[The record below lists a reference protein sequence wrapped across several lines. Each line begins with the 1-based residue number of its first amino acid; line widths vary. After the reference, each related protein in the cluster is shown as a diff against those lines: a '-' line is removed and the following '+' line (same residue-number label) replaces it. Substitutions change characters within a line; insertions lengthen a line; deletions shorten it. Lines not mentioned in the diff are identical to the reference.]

1 MMIKQQLISLLVLIA
16 VIGISSCNNE
26 AQKENEKQS
35 EPVAKYKLAD
45 SNYYYD
51 FYAQVELTTDIS
63 HLTDNQKEVLRNMFE
78 AAKIMGNIFWKEAY
92 GDKQE
97 LLDGIADPKLRQFA
111 AINYGPWDRLNAN
124 MPYLEGFDVKP
135 DGANF
140 YPHDMTKQEFDSLA
154 DPNKTNLYTLIK
166 RDKEGKLIVVW
177 YHEAFKEEIEKAAEL
192 LRKAAEYADN
202 EGLKNYL
209 NLRAEALLTDKYQP
223 SDLAWMDMKTSDIDF
238 VVGPIEN
245 YEDHRYGYKA
255 AHESFI
261 LIKDKEWSSRLA
273 KFSKFLPQMQ
283 RELPVDKK
291 YKMET
296 PGSDVDLNAY
306 DVIFYAGDCNAG
318 SKTIAINLPNDP
330 EVQLN
335 KGSRKLQL
343 KNAMRAKFDK
353 ILVPIS
359 NVLIAED
366 QRKYISFDAFF
377 SNTMFHEVAHGM
389 GVKKVISNPDLSCR
403 VALKDQFSALEEGKA
418 DILGLY
424 LVTKLNEMGELTN
437 DLNENYITFMAS
449 IFRSIRFGA
458 SSAHG
463 KANMIRFN
471 FFLERGAFTRNE
483 NGTYSVNIE
492 KMKTASKELTQAI
505 LKIQGDGDYEV
516 AKAFVEKYSVVG
528 EQLKSDLARLDTENI
543 PKDIY
548 YNQGPEVLGL

>member
-1 MMIKQQLISLLVLIA
+1 MIKQHLIA
-16 VIGISSCNNE
+16 ILMIITIAGLSSCDNNTNKEE
-26 AQKENEKQS
+26 AQT
-35 EPVAKYKLAD
+35 PTAPKYQLKD
-45 SNYYYD
+45 SSYYFD
-51 FYAQVELTTDIS
+51 FYAEVELKADIS
-63 HLTDNQKEVLRNMFE
+63 RLTDNQKEVLRYMLQ
-78 AAKIMGNIFWKEAY
+78 AAKIMDDIFWKEAY
-92 GDKQE
+92 GDKEEFLSRIDNQ
-97 LLDGIADPKLRQFA
+97 KLKRFA
-111 AINYGPWDRLNAN
+111 TINYGPWDRLNAN
-124 MPYLEGFDVKP
+124 KPYLNGIEKKP

-140 YPHDMTKQEFDSLA
+140 YPHDMTKKEFEALK
-154 DPNKTNLYTLIK
+154 DPNKTNLYTIIK
-166 RDKEGKLIVVW
+166 RDTTGNLKVVW
-177 YHEAFKEEIEKAAEL
+177 YHEAFKEEINQAAEL
-192 LRKAAEYADN
+192 LIKASEYADN

-209 NLRAEALLTDKYQP
+209 ALRAAALLTDKYQI

-245 YEDHRYGYKA
+245 YEDHMFGYKA

-261 LIKDKEWSSRLA
+261 LIKDKEWSDRLA

-283 RELPVDKK
+283 RELPVEEK
-291 YKMET
+291 YKKET

-366 QRKYISFDAFF
+366 QRQFISFDAFF
-377 SNTMFHEVAHGM
+377 ANTMFHEVAHGM
-389 GVKKVISNPDLSCR
+389 GVKKVITDPKISCR

-424 LVTKLNEMGELTN
+424 LVTKLNKMGELTN
-437 DLNENYITFMAS
+437 DLRENYITFMAS

-471 FFLERGAFTRNE
+471 YFLELGAFTRNE
-483 NGTYSVNIE
+483 DGTYSVNLE
-492 KMKTASKELTQAI
+492 KMKEASTALTQAI
-505 LKIQGDGDYEV
+505 LKIQGDGNYEV
-516 AKAFVEKYSVVG
+516 AKAFVDKYSVVG
-528 EQLKSDLARLDTENI
+528 EQLRNDLARLDAQNI

-548 YNQGPEVLGL
+548 YKQGAEVLGL

>member
-1 MMIKQQLISLLVLIA
+1 MIKQHLIA
-16 VIGISSCNNE
+16 ILMIITIAGLSSCDNNTNKEE
-26 AQKENEKQS
+26 AQT
-35 EPVAKYKLAD
+35 PTAPKYQLKD
-45 SNYYYD
+45 SSYYFD
-51 FYAQVELTTDIS
+51 FYAEVELKADIS
-63 HLTDNQKEVLRNMFE
+63 RLTDNQKEVLRYMLQ
-78 AAKIMGNIFWKEAY
+78 AAKIMDDIFWKEAY
-92 GDKQE
+92 GDKEEFLSRIDNQ
-97 LLDGIADPKLRQFA
+97 KLKRFA
-111 AINYGPWDRLNAN
+111 TINYGPWDRLNAN
-124 MPYLEGFDVKP
+124 KPYLNGIEKKP

-140 YPHDMTKQEFDSLA
+140 YPHDMTKKEFEALK
-154 DPNKTNLYTLIK
+154 DPNKTNLYTIIK
-166 RDKEGKLIVVW
+166 RDTTGNLKVVW
-177 YHEAFKEEIEKAAEL
+177 YHEAFKEEINQAAEL
-192 LRKAAEYADN
+192 LIKASEYTDN

-209 NLRAEALLTDKYQP
+209 ALRAAALLTDKYQI

-245 YEDHRYGYKA
+245 YEDHMFGYKA

-261 LIKDKEWSSRLA
+261 LIKDKEWSDRLA

-283 RELPVDKK
+283 RELPVEEK
-291 YKMET
+291 YKKET

-366 QRKYISFDAFF
+366 QRQFISFDAFF
-377 SNTMFHEVAHGM
+377 ANTMFHEVAHGM
-389 GVKKVISNPDLSCR
+389 GVKKVITDPKISCR

-424 LVTKLNEMGELTN
+424 LVTKLNKMGELTN
-437 DLNENYITFMAS
+437 DLRENYITFMAS

-471 FFLERGAFTRNE
+471 YFLELGAFTRNE
-483 NGTYSVNIE
+483 DGTYSVNLE
-492 KMKTASKELTQAI
+492 KMKEASTALTQAI
-505 LKIQGDGDYEV
+505 LKIQGDGNYEV
-516 AKAFVEKYSVVG
+516 AKAFVDKYSVVG
-528 EQLKSDLARLDTENI
+528 EQLKNDLARLDAQNI

-548 YNQGPEVLGL
+548 YKQGAEVLGL